1 MEGLVVIEDSKNKC
15 LLCNE
20 GFNWKTKYVTKG
32 DLSLC
37 ELVTNHKNCDKLLKK
52 KEKLQDALMEVEFK
66 IWNKKYFY

>member
-1 MEGLVVIEDSKNKC
+1 MEGLLVIEDSRDKC

-32 DLSLC
+32 ELSLC
-37 ELVTNHKNCDKLLKK
+37 ELVTSHKKCENLLKK
-52 KEKLQDALMEVEFK
+52 KQKLQDALMEVEYQ